1 MKTSLVRRQR
11 EFSLSR
17 GQRKKPYIRIALA
30 VILGLILF
38 FVLFKQMVFMAP
50 FLSDKARMFREVGKQ
65 LDVSIT
71 NLSLLEQKNYYQKIM
86 NGLQRALDKN
96 ELNEAA
102 CLLLGKAY
110 CLKAR
115 IESAPGTR
123 ELLVNKAILYL
134 RKGFALLR
142 VDQYGE
148 GHYLLG
154 ELYFERGENYYFEA
168 LKEYQKAKRMR
179 WHTSELDRRMAYIYL
194 TKGQYQVGLKAYQSL
209 LKNDRSPENYH
220 YAGVAS
226 YFLGRPDQSEQSL
239 NDAIELYKDDLEGRF
254 DVKYLVW
261 SYYYL
266 GRIYYDKKIYDI
278 SESYLKKALALDAD
292 NIEVLTGLAGLY
304 KDIRN
309 NNQLRE
315 INARLKK
322 LTGTK

>member
-1 MKTSLVRRQR
+1 
-11 EFSLSR
+11 
-17 GQRKKPYIRIALA
+17 
-30 VILGLILF
+30 
-38 FVLFKQMVFMAP
+38 MVFMAP
-50 FLSDKARMFREVGKQ
+50 FLSDKARMFREVGRQ
-65 LDVSIT
+65 LDATVT
-71 NLSLLEQKNYYQKIM
+71 NLSALEQKNYYQKIM

-110 CLKAR
+110 WLKAR
-115 IESAPGTR
+115 IETAPESR

-142 VDQYGE
+142 ADQFGE

-154 ELYFERGENYYFEA
+154 ELYFDRGENYYFEA

-179 WHTSELDRRMAYIYL
+179 WHATELDSRMAYIYL

-209 LKNDRSPENYH
+209 LKTAKTPENYH

-226 YFLGRPDQSEQSL
+226 YFLSKPDQAEQYL
-239 NDAIELYKDDLEGRF
+239 NYAIDLYKDDLEGRY
-254 DVKYLVW
+254 DVRYLVW
-261 SYYYL
+261 SFYYL

-278 SESYLKKALALDAD
+278 AENYLKKALSLDSD
-292 NIEVLTGLAGLY
+292 NVEILTGLAGLY

-309 NNQLRE
+309 NTQLRE
-315 INARLKK
+315 INGRLKK

>member
-1 MKTSLVRRQR
+1 MKTSIVRRQR
-11 EFSLSR
+11 EFSLR
-17 GQRKKPYIRIALA
+17 GQRKRPYIRIALA
-30 VILGLILF
+30 VIVGLVLF
-38 FVLFKQMVFMAP
+38 FVLLRQMIFMAP
-50 FLSDKARMFREVGKQ
+50 FLSDKARMFREVGRQ
-65 LDVSIT
+65 LDAPVT

-86 NGLQRALDKN
+86 NGLQRALEKN

-110 CLKAR
+110 YLKAR
-115 IESAPGTR
+115 LESVPETR
-123 ELLVNKAILYL
+123 DIIVNKAILYL
-134 RKGFALLR
+134 RKGFALLH
-142 VDQYGE
+142 VDQFGE

-179 WHTSELDRRMAYIYL
+179 WHASELDSRMAYIYL
-194 TKGQYQVGLKAYQSL
+194 TKGEYLVGLKTYQAL
-209 LKNDRSPENYH
+209 LKNSKTPENYH

-226 YFLGRPDQSEQSL
+226 YFLARPDQAEQSL
-239 NDAIELYKDDLEGRF
+239 NYAIDMYKDDLEGRY

-278 SESYLKKALALDAD
+278 AENYLKKAFSLDP
-292 NIEVLTGLAGLY
+292 NNVEVLTSLANLY

-309 NNQLRE
+309 NTDFRE
-315 INARLKK
+315 INSRLKK